1 MGRFRLD
8 DGDAPRALE
17 ALRQASMAARLA
29 GQAMTP
35 DAVCEIRIDLAD
47 ALMRLGMMDPARGL
61 MQQAST
67 ASGESTLVRLAQT
80 AFRFK
85 EWQGAIDVLRRNVEL
100 HPSSALAHFNL
111 AHMLAECS
119 KLEEALAQLARA
131 ASLADRPLPGAAA
144 LRATIAG
151 RTGDADQALALY
163 RSLSDGSEAD
173 RMRSSAAMSA
183 LYSHTLTPL
192 QVAELHRE
200 LCAPLARDARPRAG
214 FANPRTADR
223 PLRVGLV
230 TGDFHHQHPV
240 NIFMQPL
247 LARWDHA
254 RFPLTTYFVGASRDD
269 QTERA
274 RSRCDRWRELTHATA
289 EQMSRAVMDD
299 GIDILF
305 DLAGHTAQQRV
316 AMFARRMAPVQVSFL
331 GYPGST
337 GVPNIDW
344 MLGDAVVTPRQDD
357 ALCSERVWRLPHAVF
372 CYAPESDIPLPR
384 RSAGDAKRAL
394 TFGSFNNIAKLTSR
408 TVALWA
414 RVLRAVPGSRL
425 LLKAPSFADALAQ
438 QRYLALFARE
448 GVEPARLSFRGPS
461 PLHEMMAEYADVDV
475 ALDPVPYNGGT
486 TTMQALWQGVPVIT
500 LRGGHFVSRMGAS
513 FMTAAGLPEWVA
525 EDEQGYVEIARRAAA
540 DRRGLLMLQ
549 RGLREQLRSRP
560 AWDIDTYA
568 ADFGEALQGM
578 WQVWCKEGCSA

>member
-1 MGRFRLD
+1 MISLLMPTTPVSGRTAFSAERALESLGEAARAAVRYHRALLVAEGRAALVAEIHHQMGRFRLD

-80 AFRFK
+80 AFRFN
-85 EWQGAIDVLRRNVEL
+85 EWQGAIDVQRRNVEL

-131 ASLADRPLPGAAA
+131 ESLADRPLPGAAA

-214 FANPRTADR
+214 FANPRTAAR
-223 PLRVGLV
+223 PLRVG
-230 TGDFHHQHPV
+230 
-240 NIFMQPL
+240 
-247 LARWDHA
+247 
-254 RFPLTTYFVGASRDD
+254 
-269 QTERA
+269 
-274 RSRCDRWRELTHATA
+274 
-289 EQMSRAVMDD
+289 
-299 GIDILF
+299 
-305 DLAGHTAQQRV
+305 
-316 AMFARRMAPVQVSFL
+316 
-331 GYPGST
+331 
-337 GVPNIDW
+337 
-344 MLGDAVVTPRQDD
+344 VVT
-357 ALCSERVWRLPHAVF
+357 S
-372 CYAPESDIPLPR
+372 
-384 RSAGDAKRAL
+384 
-394 TFGSFNNIAKLTSR
+394 
-408 TVALWA
+408 
-414 RVLRAVPGSRL
+414 
-425 LLKAPSFADALAQ
+425 
-438 QRYLALFARE
+438 
-448 GVEPARLSFRGPS
+448 
-461 PLHEMMAEYADVDV
+461 
-475 ALDPVPYNGGT
+475 
-486 TTMQALWQGVPVIT
+486 
-500 LRGGHFVSRMGAS
+500 HFVSRMGAS

-549 RGLREQLRSRP
+549 RGLREHLRLRP
-560 AWDIDTYA
+560 AWDIETYSV
-568 ADFGEALQGM
+568 DFGEALQGM
-578 WQVWCKEGCSA
+578 WAEWCTQAGDG

>member
-1 MGRFRLD
+1 
-8 DGDAPRALE
+8 
-17 ALRQASMAARLA
+17 
-29 GQAMTP
+29 
-35 DAVCEIRIDLAD
+35 
-47 ALMRLGMMDPARGL
+47 
-61 MQQAST
+61 
-67 ASGESTLVRLAQT
+67 
-80 AFRFK
+80 
-85 EWQGAIDVLRRNVEL
+85 
-100 HPSSALAHFNL
+100 
-111 AHMLAECS
+111 
-119 KLEEALAQLARA
+119 
-131 ASLADRPLPGAAA
+131 
-144 LRATIAG
+144 
-151 RTGDADQALALY
+151 
-163 RSLSDGSEAD
+163 
-173 RMRSSAAMSA
+173 
-183 LYSHTLTPL
+183 
-192 QVAELHRE
+192 
-200 LCAPLARDARPRAG
+200 
-214 FANPRTADR
+214 
-223 PLRVGLV
+223 
-230 TGDFHHQHPV
+230 
-240 NIFMQPL
+240 
-247 LARWDHA
+247 
-254 RFPLTTYFVGASRDD
+254 
-269 QTERA
+269 
-274 RSRCDRWRELTHATA
+274 
-289 EQMSRAVMDD
+289 VMDD

-316 AMFARRMAPVQVSFL
+316 AMFARRMAPVQASFL

-344 MLGDAVVTPRQDD
+344 MLGDPVVTPPQDD

-372 CYAPESDIPLPR
+372 CYAPGSDIPMPR
-384 RSAGDAKRAL
+384 RSAGDAQRAL
-394 TFGSFNNIAKLTSR
+394 TFGSFNNIAKLTPR

-414 RVLRAVPGSRL
+414 KVLRAVQGSRL
-425 LLKAPSFADALAQ
+425 LLKAPSFADALAR

-560 AWDIDTYA
+560 AWDIETYS

-578 WQVWCKEGCSA
+578 WAEWCTRAGDG